1 LLGTHQGYADSEAKE
16 RDTLKR
22 DEFVKRV
29 QDVGELDSREEAER
43 AIKATLGTLKQRL
56 AGNEPDNL
64 AAQLPEDLADPL
76 RGEGGRESFALAEFY
91 RRVAE
96 TEGVDESQ
104 AIRRARAVALVLQEA
119 VTTGEMDDV
128 RHQLKGEY
136 AELFGRQGE

>member
-1 LLGTHQGYADSEAKE
+1 M
-16 RDTLKR
+16 KR

-29 QDVGELDSREEAER
+29 QEIGELGVREEAER

-56 AGNEPDNL
+56 AGYEPDNL

-76 RGEGGRESFALAEFY
+76 RGEGGREGFALAEFY
-91 RRVAE
+91 LRVAE
-96 TEGVDESQ
+96 KEDVDESQ
-104 AIRRARAVALVLQEA
+104 AIRHARAVALVLQEA

-128 RHQLKGEY
+128 RHQLKDEY

>member
-1 LLGTHQGYADSEAKE
+1 
-16 RDTLKR
+16 LKR

-29 QDVGELDSREEAER
+29 QDIGELDSREDAER

-56 AGNEPDNL
+56 AGYEPDNL

-76 RGEGGRESFALAEFY
+76 RGEGGREGFALAEFY
-91 RRVAE
+91 RRVADKEGTDE
-96 TEGVDESQ
+96 TR
-104 AIRRARAVALVLQEA
+104 AIRDARAVALVLQEA

-128 RHQLKGEY
+128 RHQLKDEY

>member
-1 LLGTHQGYADSEAKE
+1 VGAGGWGASEH
-16 RDTLKR
+16 
-22 DEFVKRV
+22 
-29 QDVGELDSREEAER
+29 EEVEKAIR
-43 AIKATLGTLKQRL
+43 ATFETPKQRL

-96 TEGVDESQ
+96 KEDVDESQ
-104 AIRRARAVALVLQEA
+104 AIRHARAVALVLQGA

-128 RHQLKGEY
+128 RHQLKDEY

>member
-1 LLGTHQGYADSEAKE
+1 VSEARE
-16 RDTLKR
+16 RNALKR

-29 QDVGELDSREEAER
+29 QERGALGSREEAER
-43 AIKATLGTLKQRL
+43 AIKATLETLKQRL

-76 RGEGGRESFALAEFY
+76 RGEGGREGFALAEFY

-96 TEGVDESQ
+96 KEGVDESR
-104 AIRRARAVALVLQEA
+104 AIRDARAVALVLQEA

-128 RHQLKGEY
+128 RHQLKNEY

>member
-1 LLGTHQGYADSEAKE
+1 MPKARE
-16 RDTLKR
+16 RNALKR

-29 QDVGELDSREEAER
+29 QEIGELGSREEAER

-56 AGNEPDNL
+56 AGYEPDNL

-76 RGEGGRESFALAEFY
+76 RGEGGREGFALAEFY

-96 TEGVDESQ
+96 KEDVDESR
-104 AIRRARAVALVLQEA
+104 AIRHARAVALVLQEA

-128 RHQLKGEY
+128 RHQLKDEY

>member
-1 LLGTHQGYADSEAKE
+1 VPKTRE
-16 RDTLKR
+16 RNVLKR

-29 QDVGELDSREEAER
+29 QEIGELGSRKEAEH
-43 AIKATLGTLKQRL
+43 AIKATLETLKQRL
-56 AGNEPDNL
+56 AGYEPDNL

-76 RGEGGRESFALAEFY
+76 RGEGGREGFELAEFY

-96 TEGVDESQ
+96 AEGVDEPQ
-104 AIRRARAVALVLQEA
+104 AIRHARAVALVLQKS

-128 RHQLKGEY
+128 RHQLKDEY

>member
-1 LLGTHQGYADSEAKE
+1 VPKTRE
-16 RDTLKR
+16 RNALKR

-29 QDVGELDSREEAER
+29 QEIGELGSREEAEQ
-43 AIKATLGTLKQRL
+43 AIKATLETLKQRL
-56 AGNEPDNL
+56 AGYEPDNL

-76 RGEGGRESFALAEFY
+76 RGEGGREGFTLAEFY

-96 TEGVDESQ
+96 TEGVDEPQ
-104 AIRRARAVALVLQEA
+104 AIRHARAVALVLQES

-128 RHQLKGEY
+128 RHQLKDEY